1 MIGGRCHLI
10 EAVAEEIAAVLLIH
24 FPIHDVTVTVRKPE
38 VPLRGALLAAAGV
51 RVTRYRAPAAPQAGD
66 IPPHPS
72 SDLK

>member
-38 VPLRGALLAAAGV
+38 VPLRGCSRDTVSCPGGSTS
-51 RVTRYRAPAAPQAGD
+51 R
-66 IPPHPS
+66 
-72 SDLK
+72 